1 MPSKMECINFA
12 TFCEKIKPKTPPRR
26 PKTPQEAPRDALKP
40 PKTPPGRPKTQPR
53 HLPRRPR
60 TPLKIAIFMPKRPDS
75 LQYRFFKDFNR
86 FLVIYWW
93 IWGRFGVDF
102 WSFFDGFWIEFFDR
116 LAIF

>member
-12 TFCEKIKPKTPPRR
+12 TFCDKIKPKTPPRR

-60 TPLKIAIFMPKRPDS
+60 NAFKITIFRPKHPDS
-75 LQYRFFKDFNR
+75 LQYRFLKISDR
-86 FLVIYWW
+86 FLVI
-93 IWGRFGVDF
+93 F
-102 WSFFDGFWIEFFDR
+102 
-116 LAIF
+116 